1 MQHTPEISRRIVI
14 NNVQQIT
21 TINNPINFTVSINSF
36 IKLKMNKIIF
46 VSGKFNNVLLTF
58 EG

>member
-1 MQHTPEISRRIVI
+1 MQHTAEISRRIVI